1 MTALYCLLL
10 LAVTPDLWLR
20 RVEPVMSKDERT
32 LYSSLTDEK
41 AREVFRTGFW
51 SSKSITESEYIARV
65 EHIDNA
71 FGSGQ
76 AGSGANTDAGRLYLA
91 LGPPT
96 AIGKLPSSRIFYP
109 TEIWAYDHVPGLQT
123 SSRVQF
129 LFYGDRRKLY
139 SPQLNTIRALLI
151 PNAGTRGLFPVN
163 DIITETDVKER
174 LNLSPAEMD
183 VLEAAIGVGRGIK
196 NSANSEILYLASS
209 PREMLSR
216 TRTGTASSRV
226 RFEGERPKLE
236 TRQFQTANKI
246 PAIDLTFTGKARNSI
261 TVEIRDLESF
271 TNKLN
276 FEATKPFTYTQR
288 VYLLP
293 GEYTL
298 LVEVD
303 GFRTG
308 YVINIAKL
316 SPTDPPADPQFPGA
330 DWAAIGRQYLLAQDL
345 PRASTCFKRALAASR
360 SIDALVGSARL
371 ARTLD
376 ESRDLLNE
384 ALKIQPNHFEALVS
398 LAGVTAEF
406 QDYPL
411 AATYYE
417 RALAIRKVPVIEEA
431 LARVAAHRLQ
441 PK

>member
-1 MTALYCLLL
+1 M
-10 LAVTPDLWLR
+10 
-20 RVEPVMSKDERT
+20 
-32 LYSSLTDEK
+32 
-41 AREVFRTGFW
+41 
-51 SSKSITESEYIARV
+51 
-65 EHIDNA
+65 
-71 FGSGQ
+71 
-76 AGSGANTDAGRLYLA
+76 
-91 LGPPT
+91 
-96 AIGKLPSSRIFYP
+96 
-109 TEIWAYDHVPGLQT
+109 
-123 SSRVQF
+123 QF

-246 PAIDLTFTGKARNSI
+246 PAIDLTFTGSARNSI

-271 TNKLN
+271 TNNLN

>member
-1 MTALYCLLL
+1 MIALYGLLL
-10 LAVTPDLWLR
+10 LAATPDLWLR

-96 AIGKLPSSRIFYP
+96 SISKLPSSRIFYP
-109 TEIWAYDHVPGLQT
+109 TEIWAYDHVPGLPT

-139 SPQLNTIRALLI
+139 SPQLHTIRALLI

-174 LNLSPAEMD
+174 LKLSPAEMD
-183 VLEAAIGVGRGIK
+183 VLEAAMGFGKGVK
-196 NSANSEILYLASS
+196 SEIQFLATS

-216 TRTGTASSRV
+216 TRTGAASSRV

-236 TRQFQTANKI
+236 SSQFQTINKI
-246 PAIDLTFTGKARNSI
+246 PAIDLTFTGSARNSI

-271 TNKLN
+271 TNKLD
-276 FEATKPFTYTQR
+276 FESTKPFTYTQR

-293 GEYTL
+293 GEYTV

-308 YVINIAKL
+308 YVVHVAKL
-316 SPTDPPADPQFPGA
+316 SPADPLADPHFPGA
-330 DWAAIGRQYLLAQDL
+330 DWAAIGRQYILAQDL
-345 PRASTCFKRALAASR
+345 PRASTCFKRALAAGR
-360 SIDALVGSARL
+360 SIDALVGRARF
-371 ARTLD
+371 AKTLD

-384 ALKIQPNHFEALVS
+384 ALRIQPNHFEALVA

-417 RALAIRKVPVIEEA
+417 HALAIRKVPVIEEA
-431 LARVAAHRLQ
+431 LARVASHRPQ